1 VNNAGHLFTFS
12 NKLSSAAACTH
23 NNNLNNNRL
32 YNAFRDVLQTGPL
45 LGDGTLAGAKGPAPQ
60 KAPRYGVVG
69 VMDRSINLT
78 DFHCIWG

>member
-1 VNNAGHLFTFS
+1 
-12 NKLSSAAACTH
+12 
-23 NNNLNNNRL
+23 
-32 YNAFRDVLQTGPL
+32 LQTGPL

-78 DFHCIWG
+78 DFHCIWGWIIVTT